1 MCLLPSSDGKRI
13 KALLDT
19 GKCLLK
25 PHKSSAEVPQGCLE
39 KKKKKDS
46 AQRGTGKVWEGEG
59 RGHSYTFYYGRRKAE
74 SQNDTAEEKHQ
85 RRRGLSLAL
94 LLSGN
99 LELCWKEL
107 LEHSTAR
114 EQQVL
119 TFSVHYF
126 A

>member
-25 PHKSSAEVPQGCLE
+25 PDESPAEVPQGCLE
-39 KKKKKDS
+39 KKKKRTELKEG
-46 AQRGTGKVWEGEG
+46 QERFGKEKGED
-59 RGHSYTFYYGRRKAE
+59 TFYYGRRKAE

-99 LELCWKEL
+99 LEPCWKEL

-114 EQQVL
+114 EQRVL

-126 A
+126 P